1 MIYDFDKLTFN
12 ILTIKKVCH
21 PDGFFCVRG
30 RPFSAF
36 IFRAGGNVE
45 FEIGD
50 KNYPIK
56 SGDVSFMPENLSYN
70 ANYSECEFI
79 VVHLTECNYNKFE
92 NINIKNSSYVKEE
105 FNNLLNDWNKNQSV
119 NSAKSSVYKILQ
131 YIADEKKLNEYDN
144 VFIECVNYI
153 NANFCNSD
161 LSISEIC
168 KKLYI
173 SESSLLRKFH
183 KYYNITTKEYLLDLR
198 LRKAIDLLITGKY
211 SINAISKMCG
221 FNDEKY
227 FSRLFKKKYNQSPS
241 CFYKSSSN

>member
-12 ILTIKKVCH
+12 ILTIKKGSH
-21 PDGFFCVRG
+21 PDGFFRVQG

-36 IFRAGGNVE
+36 IIRTRGCAE
-45 FEIGD
+45 FEISD
-50 KNYPIK
+50 KIYQVK
-56 SGDVSFMPENLSYN
+56 EGDVSFMPENLSYN
-70 ANYSECEFI
+70 VNYSECEFI
-79 VVHLTECNYNKFE
+79 VVHFTDCNYNKFE
-92 NINIKNSSYVKEE
+92 NINIKNTSYVKEE
-105 FNNLLNDWNKNQSV
+105 FNNLLNDWNKNHSV
-119 NSAKSSVYKILQ
+119 NSAKSAVYKILQ
-131 YIADEKKLNEYDN
+131 YMADEKKLNEYDN
-144 VFIECVNYI
+144 VLAECVNYI

-161 LSISEIC
+161 FTILKVC

-183 KYYNITTKEYLLDLR
+183 KYYNTTPKEYLLNLR
-198 LRKAIDLLITGKY
+198 LRKAIDLLITGKHP
-211 SINAISKMCG
+211 IKTISKMCG